1 MPKNASG
8 SLKPPVLRLQ
18 KGIILRWSVV
28 GYRWPTATNLQNGYR
43 ISPCPSAST
52 NIKNEPLRRKP
63 STPIALRQGAR
74 VIEDSRR
81 CVRNLWC
88 AREFAKRSPRGNRP
102 WTKWGFPRPR
112 PINLP
117 LECHTRAG
125 FSLTNRPALSA
136 RQGRRLDRR
145 VYPQSFGTFALT

>member
-1 MPKNASG
+1 MLQNLSKDIRECYLHADASG

-81 CVRNLWC
+81 L
-88 AREFAKRSPRGNRP
+88 
-102 WTKWGFPRPR
+102 
-112 PINLP
+112 
-117 LECHTRAG
+117 
-125 FSLTNRPALSA
+125 
-136 RQGRRLDRR
+136 R
-145 VYPQSFGTFALT
+145 VP